1 MSRIKILKNAL
12 SNLEKL
18 SKFRKDKYDEILNV
32 IDDTL
37 NKYNN
42 STYLL
47 IKEYLKRTNNK
58 ITFQTENTITTTLKV
73 KQVDFDGFVITVK
86 TKHVDLIITISEVLD
101 VIDANGLIEI
111 KMKNGFFILY

>member
-1 MSRIKILKNAL
+1 MSRVKILKNAL

-18 SKFRKDKYDEILNV
+18 SKFRRDKYDEILSV

-47 IKEYLKRTNNK
+47 
-58 ITFQTENTITTTLKV
+58 V
-73 KQVDFDGFVITVK
+73 KKYQV
-86 TKHVDLIITISEVLD
+86 
-101 VIDANGLIEI
+101 
-111 KMKNGFFILY
+111 

>member
-12 SNLEKL
+12 SKLEKL
-18 SKFRKDKYDEILNV
+18 SKSRKDKYDEILNV

-86 TKHVDLIITISEVLD
+86 TKHVDLIIVISEVVD
-101 VIDANGLIEI
+101 VVEANGLVEI
-111 KMKNGFFILY
+111 KMKNGGFVLY